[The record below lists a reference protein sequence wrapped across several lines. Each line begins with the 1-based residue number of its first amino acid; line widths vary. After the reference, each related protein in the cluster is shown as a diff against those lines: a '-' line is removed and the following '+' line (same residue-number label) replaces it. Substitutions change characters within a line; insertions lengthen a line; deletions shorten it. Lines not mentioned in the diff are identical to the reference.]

1 MSKDILDDLGPN
13 KKKSKRKEL
22 LDQLKEVEGEYED
35 TTTSGGFLPSSLLKG
50 KESNKKEEDESN
62 FTTDEWFGTLMEMKA
77 RKPRGGGKKNL
88 FPDEFGKKK
97 KKKKKDK
104 DELTDF
110 NKEFE
115 REMALYQNLL
125 MDQNKFTES
134 LQRTYDYM
142 TSSKSSA
149 RGVNKQ
155 MTELAD
161 TINSARTLS
170 MQLVEKNV
178 NAKKLIAELG
188 MKERKEKGGLL
199 GGDAENMSEFTAQLL
214 KQMVN
219 NPTTFNAGKDAI
231 IADYDDND
239 DFGDLIADE
248 LGDTGRAKEADM
260 YLKYENRGVT
270 VSVCINEQDTGDYY
284 YIARDRDGNVLDDYP
299 LPEKNTLSINKSTGI
314 ATDIYGKKYDIEWF

>member
-1 MSKDILDDLGPN
+1 
-13 KKKSKRKEL
+13 
-22 LDQLKEVEGEYED
+22 
-35 TTTSGGFLPSSLLKG
+35 
-50 KESNKKEEDESN
+50 
-62 FTTDEWFGTLMEMKA
+62 
-77 RKPRGGGKKNL
+77 
-88 FPDEFGKKK
+88 
-97 KKKKKDK
+97 
-104 DELTDF
+104 
-110 NKEFE
+110 
-115 REMALYQNLL
+115 MALYQNLL

-299 LPEKNTLSINKSTGI
+299 LPEKNTLSINKSTGK
-314 ATDIYGKKYDIEWF
+314 ATDIYGKKYDIDWF